1 MTARLMRRLVRLAP
15 VPLALGLLL
24 GCGAVDQSGPAS
36 TGPAPSVA
44 GPSEPTATPTAVD
57 LKAAALA
64 KAAAEGET
72 PTEAGVSELA
82 REPDHASFLW
92 ESAKGHLCL
101 AQTALS
107 GGFDMRQCGNPAT
120 ATPKTEDAAVA
131 PVFGP
136 GMAPKGWMFAFLTE
150 HADRV
155 TSVRFRGEEVA
166 WKFVRTLSPA
176 LTGRDLYYVQLPD
189 APKGDLDVTLDVG
202 GQEKKER
209 LHFT

>member
-1 MTARLMRRLVRLAP
+1 MTGRLIRRLARLVPA
-15 VPLALGLLL
+15 PLALGLLL
-24 GCGAVDQSGPAS
+24 GCGAVDRSATAP
-36 TGPAPSVA
+36 TGQAPSVA

-64 KAAAEGET
+64 KAAAAGET

-92 ESAKGHLCL
+92 ESTKGHLCL
-101 AQTALS
+101 AQTGLS
-107 GGFDMRQCGNPAT
+107 GGFDARQCGDPAT
-120 ATPKTEDAAVA
+120 AKPEGDAAVA

-155 TSVRFRGEEVA
+155 ASVRFRGEEVT

-189 APKGDLDVTLDVG
+189 APKGDLDVTLHVG